1 MEKSMRTHREEQR
14 KREAEQRALE
24 LRRLEE
30 EASHAREEEDGEE
43 EEDEYDYELPSTQK
57 IEEALLQ
64 CEQEEYEREVLADW
78 NAEHQ
83 YDADG
88 QAAEE
93 ARDAADVDMDT
104 FDLEPDLEIELLKA
118 EYDVAEVMP
127 PAPALSGDVHGGLK
141 EEPKAWVASQE
152 TDYGDL
158 DVTAEDLDDYL

>member
-30 EASHAREEEDGEE
+30 EASRAGE
-43 EEDEYDYELPSTQK
+43 EEDEYDGALASTQK

-64 CEQEEYEREVLADW
+64 CEQEEYERELLADW

-83 YDADG
+83 YEADG
-88 QAAEE
+88 LAAEE

-118 EYDVAEVMP
+118 EYDVADVRP
-127 PAPALSGDVHGGLK
+127 PAPVLSGDGHGGLK
-141 EEPKAWVASQE
+141 EEPKTWVASQE